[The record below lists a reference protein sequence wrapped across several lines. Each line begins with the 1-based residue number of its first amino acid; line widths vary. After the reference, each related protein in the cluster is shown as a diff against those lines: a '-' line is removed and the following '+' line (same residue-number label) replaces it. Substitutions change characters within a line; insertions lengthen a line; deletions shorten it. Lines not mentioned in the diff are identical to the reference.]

1 MVVYQVRLKD
11 NSNAK
16 RVVKEV
22 KLYQLYPSGVNF
34 LPNKGSV
41 KTYFLILI
49 TAFWLLVHVSS
60 LAQKP
65 KQKFKK
71 GGIVQLNDS
80 LTSYSQSDIFDF
92 PNLNKVRYYKDAT
105 KLGRIKAL
113 AATGDYEQEYTELK
127 AYVKNF
133 GVDNF
138 SHDIKLLW
146 DFAKLSEKQG
156 PPGEAVLLYKLVLK
170 HYKQSIDEK
179 QVQREYDTLTRN
191 EKDLYVPLQQYYEL
205 VAFRKEID
213 TLRPPQ
219 GVLLNMGYGVNSEKE
234 DYGPAIG
241 NIDNVLLFT
250 SKRNSK
256 IDPLKKTYNEDLFY
270 TIKQDTVWGFA
281 EDFKTINTRYNEGSA
296 SLSKDGKHL
305 YFARCN
311 SPDSYGNCDIF
322 VSDLKS
328 DSTWG
333 TPRNLGPNINTASW
347 DSQPS
352 LSHSGDTLYFSSD
365 RIGGFGFSDI
375 YFAVRDAKGNWQK
388 AQNIGPIIN
397 TRAFEVSPF
406 YHRKFKALYFS
417 SNGQPLNFGD
427 FDIYKSYSQGNNWGE
442 PKNIG
447 PLVNGPGSEYYFTI
461 DSESNRLYYARSA
474 ADDLNN
480 LDLYSFPVPMEAQP
494 EAIVRLKGTLINSET
509 KKPFR
514 GIVSVIDLDKG
525 VEVAPKFLREDGS
538 FDFRLINKRNYL
550 LIIQGD
556 DFFRIE
562 QIFYMEGDR
571 EMNLET
577 EPIESRM
584 AFKSLEFENG
594 KADILPTMHDD
605 LNKIANFLIDHPALS
620 ISISGHTDSQG
631 NEMSNLK
638 LSQAR
643 ADAIKAYLIYEYKI
657 STKRIEAH
665 GYGSSKPIVE
675 EKTDEDRGLNRRVE
689 FEIRKTEE

>member
-1 MVVYQVRLKD
+1 
-11 NSNAK
+11 
-16 RVVKEV
+16 
-22 KLYQLYPSGVNF
+22 VNF

-41 KTYFLILI
+41 KTYFLIFI
-49 TAFWLLVHVSS
+49 TAFWLLLHVPL

-71 GGIVQLNDS
+71 GGIVELNDS

-92 PNLNKVRYYKDAT
+92 PNLNKVLYYKDAA

-113 AATGDYEQEYTELK
+113 AATGDYEQQYSELK

-138 SHDIKLLW
+138 SHDIQLLW
-146 DFAKLSEKQG
+146 DFAKLSEKLG

-170 HYKQSIDEK
+170 HYKQSIDEQ
-179 QVQREYDTLTRN
+179 QVKREFDTLTKN
-191 EKDLYVPLQQYYEL
+191 QKDLYVPLKQYYEL

-234 DYGPAIG
+234 DYGPTIG
-241 NIDNVLLFT
+241 NVDNVLLFT

-256 IDPLKKTYNEDLFY
+256 IDPLNKTYNEDLFY
-270 TIKQDTVWGFA
+270 TIKQEQDTVWGFA

-305 YFARCN
+305 FFARCN

-322 VSDLKS
+322 VSDLRS

-333 TPRNLGPNINTASW
+333 TPRNLGANINTASW

-352 LSHSGDTLYFSSD
+352 LSHSGDTLYFASD
-365 RIGGFGFSDI
+365 RIGGFGYSDI
-375 YFAVRDAKGNWQK
+375 YFSVKDPKGNWRK

-406 YHRKFKALYFS
+406 YHHKFKVLYFS

-427 FDIYKSYSQGNNWGE
+427 FDIYKSYSQGTTWGE

-447 PLVNGPGSEYYFTI
+447 PLVNSVGSEYYFTI
-461 DSESNRLYYARSA
+461 DSQSNRLYYAHSA
-474 ADDLNN
+474 EDDMKN

-494 EAIVRLKGTLINSET
+494 EAIVNLKGKLINSET

-577 EPIESRM
+577 EPIESKM

-594 KADILPTMHDD
+594 KADILTTMHDD
-605 LNKIANFLIDHPALS
+605 LNKIANFLIDHPQLAL
-620 ISISGHTDSQG
+620 SISGHTDSQG

-643 ADAIKAYLIYEYKI
+643 ADAIKAYLIYQYKI
-657 STKRIEAH
+657 DTKRIEAH
-665 GYGSSKPIVE
+665 GFGSSKPIVE

-689 FEIRKTEE
+689 FEIRMIE